1 MTEHNINTLEDRTF
15 FFLLFSLLFFF
26 FFLLY
31 KRKLLPRGLYLGDW
45 EEKTETIGGGFIGS
59 GGMRLAG
66 FHRDFLG
73 I

>member
-15 FFLLFSLLFFF
+15 FF
-26 FFLLY
+26 FLLC

-45 EEKTETIGGGFIGS
+45 KEKTETIGGGFIRS